1 MSEAPYDLLVR
12 LVHRFAP
19 EVELDKVDHDES
31 LQDVADLDSIDFLG
45 LMSAL
50 YAETGIDV
58 PERDYPSVASVD
70 GFVAYVGEARDIDRA
85 MTASAAD
92 DRSIQLGNGRHIA
105 IRPVRRGDSPDL
117 AVLYDGL
124 DDDDHYRRFF
134 SMYEP
139 RPAFFDEME
148 SVGER
153 GGARVVAVLAGP
165 SPVEKRIIGEA
176 GYTRLP
182 NGDGELA
189 MTVARRWRGWLGPYL
204 LDALV
209 AIAAAAGIPNLE
221 ADVLTTNRPMLAL
234 LRARGSVV
242 MEHQDWSVARL
253 LIATG
258 GRIPSWPGPHDRP
271 RVLVESRGGRWHAED
286 DARAA
291 RLQLLTCTGPPDGLR
306 GCPVLAGEPCPL
318 AAEADVIVVSH
329 PPDDDRWREL
339 VRAHAS
345 VHPGVPVCLEPSHP
359 PADDKVPVITCPVTK
374 EADVVS
380 FVTRLAEGTP

>member
-12 LVHRFAP
+12 LLHQVAP
-19 EVELDKVDHDES
+19 EVDLDTVDHAEP
-31 LQDVADLDSIDFLG
+31 LQDVADLDSTDFLS

-92 DRSIQLGNGRHIA
+92 DRSIQLRNGQQIE
-105 IRPVRRGDSPDL
+105 IRPVRRGDSPHL
-117 AVLYDGL
+117 AELYDGL
-124 DDDDHYRRFF
+124 DDDDRYRRFF
-134 SMYEP
+134 NMYEP
-139 RPAFFDEME
+139 RHAFFDEME

-153 GGARVVAVLAGP
+153 GGARVVAVLAGLP
-165 SPVEKRIIGEA
+165 PVEERIVGEA

-189 MTVARRWRGWLGPYL
+189 MTVAPRWRGWLGPYL

-221 ADVLTTNRPMLAL
+221 ADVLTANRPMLAL

-242 MEHQDWSVARL
+242 MEHQDWSVVRL

-271 RVLVESRGGRWHAED
+271 RVLVESRSGRWHAED

-291 RLQLLTCTGPPDGLR
+291 GLQLLTCTGPPDGAQ

-318 AAEADVIVVSH
+318 AAEADAIVVSH

-339 VRAHAS
+339 LRAHS
-345 VHPGVPVCLEPSHP
+345 NVHPGVPVCLEPSHP
-359 PADDKVPVITCPVTK
+359 PADEELHAIVCPVTR
-374 EADVVS
+374 EADLVS
-380 FVTRLAEGTP
+380 FVTRLARGTP